1 MTNRY
6 RLLAVGSVLAVVV
19 GVAVS
24 HFSVRAAETLPSRL
38 TDQEFWRVSQQ
49 MSEPDGYFQS
59 DNLLSNEI
67 WLQYVIPDLVRRTK
81 PGGVYMGVG
90 PEQNYT
96 YIAAIRPKM
105 VFLPDIRRGNLD
117 LQLMYKAIFELS
129 ADRADFVSRLF
140 SKKRPAGLS
149 EKSTAAD
156 IFTAYEPVETGST
169 DVYRQNLKA
178 IEDQLTDKNHL
189 PLSKDDLG
197 GVEYVY
203 DNFYRFGPH
212 INYNSST
219 SNRGRGGNF
228 VNYADL
234 MEATDAEGVDRSY
247 LSSEDSFKVLKE
259 LEERNMIVPVVGN
272 LGGTKAVRAIG
283 KYVRDHGAT
292 ITAFYL
298 SNVEQYLMR
307 DRLSDKFMCNVSS
320 LPLDGQSTFI
330 RSQNGGAQNRSPF
343 GRGGNFGGGFG
354 GRGGLMSY
362 LGNMQ
367 EETKTCP
374 NTGTR

>member
-1 MTNRY
+1 MTNKY
-6 RLLAVGSVLAVVV
+6 RLLAVGVVLALVA
-19 GVAVS
+19 GMAVS

-38 TDQEFWRVSQQ
+38 TDQEFWRLSQQ

-149 EKSTAAD
+149 EKSTATD
-156 IFTAYEPVETGST
+156 IFDAYESVESSPL

-178 IEDQLTDKNHL
+178 IEDQVADKHHL
-189 PLSKDDLG
+189 ALSRDDLG
-197 GVEYVY
+197 GMEYVY
-203 DNFYRFGPH
+203 ENFYR
-212 INYNSST
+212 
-219 SNRGRGGNF
+219 
-228 VNYADL
+228 
-234 MEATDAEGVDRSY
+234 
-247 LSSEDSFKVLKE
+247 
-259 LEERNMIVPVVGN
+259 
-272 LGGTKAVRAIG
+272 
-283 KYVRDHGAT
+283 
-292 ITAFYL
+292 
-298 SNVEQYLMR
+298 
-307 DRLSDKFMCNVSS
+307 
-320 LPLDGQSTFI
+320 
-330 RSQNGGAQNRSPF
+330 
-343 GRGGNFGGGFG
+343 
-354 GRGGLMSY
+354 
-362 LGNMQ
+362 
-367 EETKTCP
+367 
-374 NTGTR
+374 

>member
-1 MTNRY
+1 MTHKY
-6 RLLAVGSVLAVVV
+6 RLLAVGVVLAVVV

-38 TDQEFWRVSQQ
+38 TDQEFWRLSQQ
-49 MSEPDGYFQS
+49 MSEADGYFQS

-117 LQLMYKAIFELS
+117 LQLMYKAIFEMS

-156 IFTAYEPVETGST
+156 IFIAYEPVETSAI

-178 IEDQLTDKNHL
+178 IEDQLTEKNHL

-234 MEATDAEGVDRSY
+234 MQATDAEGVDRSY
-247 LSSEDSFKVLKE
+247 LSSEDTFKVLKD
-259 LEERNMIVPVVGN
+259 LEERNMVVPVVGN

-307 DRLSDKFMCNVSS
+307 DRLSDRFMCNVSS
-320 LPLDGQSTFI
+320 LPLDAQSTFI
-330 RSQNGGAQNRSPF
+330 RSQNGGGQNRSPF
-343 GRGGNFGGGFG
+343 GGGGNFGGGFG
-354 GRGGLMSY
+354 GRGGLMSF
-362 LGNMQ
+362 LGSMQ
-367 EETKTCP
+367 EEAKTCP
-374 NTGTR
+374 NSGTR